1 MKAPQEQY
9 LVFTGVDGSVFD
21 PELSC
26 LQKILPA
33 LELLRSREIPLIL
46 STVQTSQTVLP
57 FVKALDHHD
66 PFIVEHGAAIYV
78 PSNAFKVDFKHQI
91 IQDDFKV
98 IQLGLDR
105 TAIVDRIRSLRE
117 DIGLPIY
124 GYSEISEASKPDG
137 FNPEPDELIRAQSYQ
152 YSEPIFL
159 RSGSAD
165 VETVSQKALEAGLR
179 IMPWGRNFILTGDH
193 DEGSAVLF
201 ITQLYREEF
210 PHKSIVSIGLC
221 DTARNARMLYAVDIP
236 VLIRRGDNKFDEQ
249 VGRRGM
255 RFTREAG
262 ADGWNKAII
271 ALITK
276 DPEA

>member
-9 LVFTGVDGSVFD
+9 LVFTGLDGAIFD
-21 PELSC
+21 PELSY
-26 LQKILPA
+26 LPKILPA
-33 LELLRSREIPLIL
+33 LELLHSREIPLIL
-46 STVQTSQTVLP
+46 STVQSSQAVLP

-66 PFIVEHGAAIYV
+66 PFIVEHGAAVYV
-78 PSNAFKVDFKHQI
+78 PPNTFKIEFKYQKT
-91 IQDDFKV
+91 QDDFKV

-105 TAIVDRIRSLRE
+105 AAILNKIRSLRE
-117 DIGLPIY
+117 DLGIPIY
-124 GYSEISEASKPDG
+124 GYSELSEISTPAGSVLS
-137 FNPEPDELIRAQSYQ
+137 PEELTQAQSFQ
-152 YSEPIFL
+152 YCEPVL
-159 RSGSAD
+159 LQSGSEDFDAIAR
-165 VETVSQKALEAGLR
+165 KALDAGLR
-179 IMPWGRNFILTGDH
+179 ISPWGRNFILTGDH

-201 ITQLYREEF
+201 IAQLYREEF

-221 DTARNARMLYAVDIP
+221 DTAQNARILYTVDIP
-236 VLIRRGDNKFDEQ
+236 VLIRRGDGKFDEQ

-255 RFTREAG
+255 RFTREPG